1 MSGKGCKKSGR
12 AHTPIVSKK
21 QQGLFGAKLARKRAG
36 KSTKTG
42 ISEADLVSHLKD
54 SAGKKLPKKAKKKKQ
69 RGITSFFSAK
79 EKG

>member
-21 QQGLFGAKLARKRAG
+21 QKGLFGAELARKRAG

-42 ISEADLVSHLKD
+42 ISEVDLVSHLEE
-54 SAGKKLPKKAKKKKQ
+54 SAGKKLPKKVKKK
-69 RGITSFFSAK
+69 S
-79 EKG
+79 KGK